1 MLPQYERLVDGA
13 TSDTGPGGYA
23 AGGGGGGVGSLR
35 RSKFRVRFGRL
46 AVATVMLPVAGF
58 LFCVIWSLLYNFE
71 QANATHCLVY
81 NFLPSL
87 SAAIGNY
94 QPQRFVWQ
102 FSVLFHAPFRYA
114 IAFLYKNHHLTLLS
128 RKHRKEWAY
137 LACILNIV
145 ELSSLVGLSLWT
157 SSNNYEIHKI
167 CFSAFVICSI
177 IYMYLVVLINRLTRT
192 EELLTLAE
200 RKSLR
205 YKRRLLL
212 VNVASIMFAVYFFV
226 RHNNHCEP
234 GIYSLFALSEYVFV
248 YSNIGF
254 HMTAYWDF
262 INAHVYFH
270 WRTGIHF
277 SAV

>member
-13 TSDTGPGGYA
+13 ASDTGPGGYA
-23 AGGGGGGVGSLR
+23 GSGTGGGVGSLR

-157 SSNNYEIHKI
+157 SSNNYGKPQPDP
-167 CFSAFVICSI
+167 SQ
-177 IYMYLVVLINRLTRT
+177 LTPINR
-192 EELLTLAE
+192 
-200 RKSLR
+200 S
-205 YKRRLLL
+205 
-212 VNVASIMFAVYFFV
+212 NVVCWCDPRVTQPFLPRSQKFTKFV
-226 RHNNHCEP
+226 SVP
-234 GIYSLFALSEYVFV
+234 L
-248 YSNIGF
+248 
-254 HMTAYWDF
+254 
-262 INAHVYFH
+262 
-270 WRTGIHF
+270 
-277 SAV
+277 

>member
-1 MLPQYERLVDGA
+1 MLPQYERLD
-13 TSDTGPGGYA
+13 D
-23 AGGGGGGVGSLR
+23 VGSGDSTPIAGMR
-35 RSKFRVRFGRL
+35 RSTLRIRFGRV
-46 AVATVMLPVAGF
+46 AVLTALLPVAGF
-58 LFCVIWSLLYNFE
+58 LFCLVWSLLYNFE
-71 QANATHCLVY
+71 QANATHCMVY

-102 FSVLFHAPFRYA
+102 FSVLLHAPARYA
-114 IAFLYKNHHLTLLS
+114 IAFLYKNYHLTLLS

-137 LACILNIV
+137 LASILNII

-157 SSNNYEIHKI
+157 SSNNYEIHKF
-167 CFSAFVICSI
+167 CFGAFVICSI
-177 IYMYLVVLINRLTRT
+177 LYMLLVVFIHRLTRT
-192 EELLTLAE
+192 GDLLMLTE
-200 RKSLR
+200 RKSLH
-205 YKRRLLL
+205 YKRRLLV
-212 VNVASIMFAVYFFV
+212 VNVASIVCAVYFFV

-254 HMTAYWDF
+254 HTTAYWDF
-262 INAHVYFH
+262 INANMYFH

-277 SAV
+277 SSV